1 MLREA
6 QLEAFVA
13 GNLRENEAA
22 EMVRGVRAALPAA
35 PLAAERLP
43 IRRLRRL
50 PPGGA
55 TRQFLAGNPE
65 EPNGALEMYLQGC
78 VGFEMYQ
85 ATNAQDQGLLDEVHV
100 QVRKNAAAAA
110 IKTRDWTICI
120 ESCTKVLAVE
130 SADIKS
136 YYRRACAQWHLG
148 EVELATADLE
158 ALLKRQVDEYKDVAE
173 VSAAK
178 RAARALLRQIEDSEE
193 RAELI
198 EQRMARALAR
208 PAADGATG
216 GR

>member
-65 EPNGALEMYLQGC
+65 EPNGALEMYLQ
-78 VGFEMYQ
+78 VGDMGRYGETHLQ
-85 ATNAQDQGLLDEVHV
+85 VGGDREDATHV
-100 QVRKNAAAAA
+100 RSAVRSLR
-110 IKTRDWTICI
+110 TC
-120 ESCTKVLAVE
+120 
-130 SADIKS
+130 
-136 YYRRACAQWHLG
+136 AC
-148 EVELATADLE
+148 
-158 ALLKRQVDEYKDVAE
+158 
-173 VSAAK
+173 
-178 RAARALLRQIEDSEE
+178 
-193 RAELI
+193 
-198 EQRMARALAR
+198 
-208 PAADGATG
+208 P
-216 GR
+216 